1 MEEKYN
7 GWANRDTWVV
17 NVWLNND
24 ENNYRRLVNA
34 VKGVSGTKLTL
45 VSDLAL
51 LDKLRQ
57 YHYGDKVNWENVDL
71 QEIRSMLLDMEE
83 DLLEN

>member
-1 MEEKYN
+1 MENYN

-34 VKGVSGTKLTL
+34 IKGVSGTKLTL

-71 QEIRSMLLDMEE
+71 QEIKSMLLDMEE